1 MLWIQIEN
9 THLIRSCSW
18 HWTVLFCCS
27 SFCGLLFVWKKTKK
41 TRRNFTKWVK
51 ANLNSWRSM
60 VGHSYSTNAD
70 FRVSVR
76 TFTATL
82 FATVC
87 FAVCVLLLVCSY
99 KKSSGNM
106 TKTARS
112 EIYIQQLEQTFFI
125 FHCLDCTVSIFLYL
139 PCFFRSISIL
149 FNVLYIWQRLQ

>member
-1 MLWIQIEN
+1 
-9 THLIRSCSW
+9 
-18 HWTVLFCCS
+18 
-27 SFCGLLFVWKKTKK
+27 
-41 TRRNFTKWVK
+41 
-51 ANLNSWRSM
+51 M

-112 EIYIQQLEQTFFI
+112 EIYIQQLEQTFFYFSLFRLYCFYLFI
-125 FHCLDCTVSIFLYL
+125 FAM
-139 PCFFRSISIL
+139 L
-149 FNVLYIWQRLQ
+149 F